1 MIKIERYSYPEKL
14 IDTSK
19 DDFEVIEIDTGRFN
33 AFGENCFGEILRMQI
48 ETKLKTIFPKPEF
61 EIMITS
67 NSKNIPENIIILFK
81 NKKHKDF
88 IERWINKEG
97 YNYEDIDIRD
107 RFVFDIKENQSF
119 ENISTTSKNKNSVI
133 KYLTLFHKFVIDYLH
148 KNVNI
153 NVKAAIYKNKLITF
167 DLIPTGKGVNDDI
180 VFLAKNISSGIL
192 SYTDGLNIKDKFTFM
207 KNYFES

>member
-14 IDTSK
+14 VETSN
-19 DDFEVIEIDTGRFN
+19 DDFEVIELNVGKN
-33 AFGENCFGEILRMQI
+33 NFGENCFGEILRIQI
-48 ETKLKTIFPKPEF
+48 ETKLKPLFPKPEF
-61 EIMITS
+61 EMLIVF
-67 NSKNIPENIIILFK
+67 NSKNVPENIIVLFK
-81 NKKHKDF
+81 NEKHKYF
-88 IERWINKEG
+88 IENWIKEEG

-107 RFVFDIKENQSF
+107 NFVFGIKEKQNF
-119 ENISTTSKNKNSVI
+119 ENVATASKNKNSV
-133 KYLTLFHKFVIDYLH
+133 KEYLVLFHKFIIDYLH
-148 KNVNI
+148 KDINI
-153 NVKAAIYKNKLITF
+153 NVKAAIYKNKLIAF